1 MKTQSLPS
9 SSMHVRHQLQISTRK
24 QHCIAASAT
33 MNSFGSAVRVS
44 NLSYH
49 PPGSDVPLLRNINL
63 NLASNS
69 LGLIIGRSGSG
80 KTTLLQCLAGLI
92 EQTEGRVVIGS
103 DGSSMSER
111 MSKVGIVW
119 QFPERHF
126 LGETV
131 AEELSFAWPPGETR
145 WKAASVT
152 QQILAMVGLSAI
164 PLHLSPT
171 ALSGGQQRRLALA
184 VQLARR
190 PQLLLLDEPLAG
202 LDWQSRSEVASLL
215 AQLKK
220 QCTLLVVSHDL
231 KEIGSLVDKRFEMS
245 LGGFLAS
252 E

>member
-1 MKTQSLPS
+1 MKAQQPLQ
-9 SSMHVRHQLQISTRK
+9 SSMHGSSQRIRTRQLVITASIST
-24 QHCIAASAT
+24 ID
-33 MNSFGSAVRVS
+33 SFGSAVKVS

-49 PPGSDVPLLRNINL
+49 PPGSDSPLLSNVNL

-69 LGLIIGRSGSG
+69 FGLIIGRSGSG

-92 EQTEGRVVIGS
+92 EQTEGQVIIGT
-103 DGSSMSER
+103 DGSTVSDR
-111 MSKVGIVW
+111 MSRVGIVW

-131 AEELSFAWPPGETR
+131 AEELSFAWPPGEMR
-145 WKAASVT
+145 WRAASVT
-152 QQILAMVGLSAI
+152 QQVLAMVGLSTV
-164 PLHLSPT
+164 PLHLSPS

-215 AQLKK
+215 AKLKK
-220 QCTLLVVSHDL
+220 QCTLIVVSHDL
-231 KEIGSLVDKRFEMS
+231 KEIGSLVDTKFEMS
-245 LGGFLAS
+245 LGGTLS
-252 E
+252 SH